1 MEAGLK
7 RTLTVLEYDPVF
19 LNWASTA
26 LQEDVF
32 KMLDAGQ
39 SVAKALR
46 TKINN
51 SISKG
56 LQQSAKFSVAN
67 RRRNADRY
75 GFEFKELWDAEEV
88 TLTAKGY
95 ISLHLSE
102 ERRAL
107 KILVPF
113 EARQKCLAA
122 QLKNEKA
129 AIFFTKTG
137 VDLRL
142 QKDLIVTLPIYGL
155 RNQQGFGEG
164 VDQHHKELARKG
176 VTGREN

>member
-1 MEAGLK
+1 M

-46 TKINN
+46 LKIND
-51 SISKG
+51 SISKS
-56 LQQSAKFSVAN
+56 LQQSGKSAAAN

-75 GFEFKELWDAEEV
+75 GFEFKELWNAEEV
-88 TLTAKGY
+88 TVLAKGY

-102 ERRAL
+102 ERRPIKFFVPL
-107 KILVPF
+107 K
-113 EARQKCLAA
+113 ARKNCLAA
-122 QLKNEKA
+122 
-129 AIFFTKTG
+129 
-137 VDLRL
+137 
-142 QKDLIVTLPIYGL
+142 
-155 RNQQGFGEG
+155 
-164 VDQHHKELARKG
+164 
-176 VTGREN
+176 